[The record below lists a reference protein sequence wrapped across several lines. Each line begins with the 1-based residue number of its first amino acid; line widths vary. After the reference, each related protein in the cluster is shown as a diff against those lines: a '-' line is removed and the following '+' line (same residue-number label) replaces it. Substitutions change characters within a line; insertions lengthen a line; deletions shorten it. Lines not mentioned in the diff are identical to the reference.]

1 MKRTQFWCIFG
12 FILAVAAEAQV
23 AEGLEEEQGKFFI
36 RGQVVDGATGA
47 PVARARVSVL
57 HREPRTALT
66 TESGGFEL
74 SGLGEGEY
82 RLIVRR
88 PGYVDGTRQAPND
101 GTRVRVGPSREGI
114 VIRINRYA
122 AVEVVVRDEHGEAVP
137 GIPAVLYAESVEQ
150 GVRRLRQVRRLETND
165 LGRARL
171 YNLLPGKY
179 MLGTALTGYFTPFV
193 GSYTSP
199 SFPREGYAAVM
210 PGDLGEAHAGNWVEV
225 GYGDEVE
232 RALTVRAEA
241 VYDVHGRLSGI
252 PLRPVPR
259 LQLMRGG
266 IEVGGSIGLNQNSG
280 VFMIRDLPVGEY
292 TVEAIKEGSSAVLGR
307 ANFVVG
313 GETRGVQVRATPPA
327 RLKGVGAEQESST
340 LWVQLISLDPW
351 GQTLMSSL
359 GPNEPDLGFDLIG
372 PANYAVS
379 VSRQASRP
387 RGVEQRDTP
396 YIAAIRVSGQDVL
409 AKGLTVGEGGGEI
422 IVEVETRPGA
432 ARLQVKADE
441 TEAAWGVVAY
451 RETADGPVFYEQS
464 CAAGREC
471 VMPQMPPG
479 GYRVLGWLRDEP
491 VAYRDPA
498 VLDRVASRAVS
509 VVLAERQTAEV
520 EVKILG
526 REEQ

>member
-1 MKRTQFWCIFG
+1 MKRTQFWCICV

-23 AEGLEEEQGKFFI
+23 VAGLEEKQGKFFI

-171 YNLLPGKY
+171 HNLLPGKY
-179 MLGTALTGYFTPFV
+179 MLGTALGGYFTPFL
-193 GSYTSP
+193 GNYTSP

-210 PGDLGEAHAGNWVEV
+210 PEDGVAEAGNWVEV
-225 GYGDEVE
+225 GYGEEVE
-232 RALTVRAEA
+232 RVLKLHAEA

-259 LQLMRGG
+259 LRLMRGG
-266 IEVGGSIGLNQNSG
+266 VDVGGSIGLNQNSG
-280 VFMIRDLPVGEY
+280 VFAIRDLPVGEY
-292 TVEAIKEGSSAVLGR
+292 TVEAIKEGSPAVLGR
-307 ANFVVG
+307 AKFGVG
-313 GETRGVQVRATPPA
+313 GETRGVQVRATPTA
-327 RLKGVGAEQESST
+327 VLKGVGAGVEESGFIMQVIS
-340 LWVQLISLDPW
+340 LDAGGWVQLA
-351 GQTLMSSL
+351 TL
-359 GPNEPDLGFDLIG
+359 GPNPPGGDRNEIAPGR
-372 PANYAVS
+372 YAVS
-379 VSRQASRP
+379 VNRQASRP

-396 YIAAIRVSGQDVL
+396 YVASIRVSGQDVL

-432 ARLQVKADE
+432 ARLQVKTDE

-479 GYRVLGWLRDEP
+479 GYRVLGWRRDAP